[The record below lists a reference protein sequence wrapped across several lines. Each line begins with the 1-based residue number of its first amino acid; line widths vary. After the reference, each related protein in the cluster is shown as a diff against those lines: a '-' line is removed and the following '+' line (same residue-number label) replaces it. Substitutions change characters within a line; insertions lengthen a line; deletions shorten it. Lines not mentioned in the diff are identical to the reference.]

1 MRCRYCFYC
10 DVAAH
15 REERSAR
22 VMGEDVASAIIDR
35 ALAVASDAH
44 ISFAFQGGEPTL
56 AGLDFFHSFVARVE
70 EGRENQRVSWALQT
84 NGYLI
89 EEDWAEFFREHGFL
103 IGVSVDA
110 YRDLHDSMRPDAH
123 GAATYARVMSGV
135 RLLRERG
142 GGVHLAVAH
151 EGVERDV
158 DLAAADVTVAHGL
171 GKRFPCEIIGAP
183 ARVESVAKAHIH
195 RVRPVLH
202 RRDDGVEVARGRQQ
216 FQHRPTP
223 SYSHTYS
230 IIAQQVLLLQV
241 NFHAIM

>member
-70 EGRENQRVSWALQT
+70 ERRENQRVSWALQT

-89 EEDWAEFFREHGFL
+89 EEEWAEFFREHE
-103 IGVSVDA
+103 IG
-110 YRDLHDSMRPDAH
+110 RAH
-123 GAATYARVMSGV
+123 V
-135 RLLRERG
+135 
-142 GGVHLAVAH
+142 
-151 EGVERDV
+151 
-158 DLAAADVTVAHGL
+158 
-171 GKRFPCEIIGAP
+171 
-183 ARVESVAKAHIH
+183 
-195 RVRPVLH
+195 
-202 RRDDGVEVARGRQQ
+202 
-216 FQHRPTP
+216 
-223 SYSHTYS
+223 
-230 IIAQQVLLLQV
+230 
-241 NFHAIM
+241 